1 MKKILKII
9 KHEFVS
15 VVLRKSFLL
24 TLILVPIGAML
35 IGLIVSVINTSSDSP
50 DAQEIANFFM
60 PQDDNRPEGIVN
72 HSSLELSLDAATGN
86 SFVLYDSEAAAKSA
100 VEKNQ
105 ITAYYIIPFD
115 YLTRGTIFHISPD
128 FNPFGSM
135 TSSTGIIDLVNR
147 NLVQGDPDI
156 SSRLVDPINPN
167 VTYIE
172 GQATREE
179 AGSPAAFFVPYAIT
193 ILFYILIMASSSL
206 MLSSVANE
214 KSNRIIEILLT
225 SSTPVQLLTGKI
237 IALGLVGLLQT
248 SVWLGFSVL
257 MLSSKGS
264 GLINLP
270 ISVNLPLSLLIWGII
285 FFILGYC
292 LYSALL
298 AGVGALV
305 PSLRETSQATTIII
319 IPLIIPMMMISVLS
333 NAPNGV
339 LAVFLSLFPLT
350 APVTMMTRL
359 SASSSVPVWQVFLS
373 MGILVMTIVLITR
386 SVARMFHA
394 QNLLSGQ
401 PFKMSAFFK
410 ALLAK

>member
-1 MKKILKII
+1 MKKLPQII

-72 HSSLELSLDAATGN
+72 NSSLDLNLDAEMGN
-86 SFVLYDSEAAAKSA
+86 SFMLYGSEAAAKTA
-100 VEKNQ
+100 IDKNQ
-105 ITAYYIIPFD
+105 ITAYYIVPSD
-115 YLTRGTIFHISPD
+115 YLARGTIYHISPD
-128 FNPFGSM
+128 FNPFGSLN
-135 TSSTGIIDLVNR
+135 SSAGMIDLVNR
-147 NLVQGDPDI
+147 NLVQGDPDL
-156 SSRLVDPINPN
+156 SSRLADPINPN
-167 VTYIE
+167 ITFIE

-179 AGSPAAFFVPYAIT
+179 AGSTAAFFVPYAIT

-206 MLSSVANE
+206 MLSSVASE

-225 SSTPVQLLTGKI
+225 SSTPLQLLTGKI

-264 GLINLP
+264 ELINLP
-270 ISVNLPLSLLIWGII
+270 ITVKLPLSLLIWGIT

-305 PSLRETSQATTIII
+305 PSLRETSQATSIII

-333 NAPNGV
+333 NAPNGA

-373 MGILVMTIVLITR
+373 IGILVVTISLVIR

-410 ALLAK
+410 ALLAR